1 MSVSL
6 LLAGGAAVGVLY
18 ALGQGVVRLFAG
30 ATVGNGPRDRSGTVP
45 IKGQRLVFGGALLW
59 CAVMLTALCIA
70 AWLQHPELSPLDG
83 VQVGLCG
90 GLDARHYLD
99 LARWGYGAGEDGFAE
114 QYLMIVFFPLWGWL
128 LRPFALLGADL
139 WLVGTVLAMLLTAAG
154 TVLLYRCVW
163 RLTGGDQVTAAVACA
178 VQLAL
183 PGSFFFVLPQT
194 EALFYCL
201 NFAFLDAMQ
210 RRRPGQAGLFGLL
223 AALCRANGI
232 LLAGYAVA
240 WMILALRRGEKL
252 RASCMLPVAGPAA
265 GIFVYL
271 LLNWKVYGNAFQFTV
286 YQQEHWHHSFCLFP
300 QAIVNMCR
308 YVDIETPLG
317 IYIGLWTVAVIL
329 LEVLLFALAAHRL
342 CPDWLLLGLAGI
354 LMMNGQ
360 TWLISAQRYALGM
373 PALPGAA
380 VTVVRGKVGRAILL
394 AVLGVLWCVYFA
406 AFVSHAPIY

>member
-1 MSVSL
+1 MSVSV
-6 LLAGGAAVGVLY
+6 LLAGGAAVGFLY
-18 ALGQGVVRLFAG
+18 ALGRGVVRLFAAAPDEKAGLAG
-30 ATVGNGPRDRSGTVP
+30 AGTVP
-45 IKGQRLVFGGALLW
+45 VKGQRLVFAGTLLW

-70 AWLQHPELSPLDG
+70 AWLQYPELSPLDG
-83 VQVGLCG
+83 VQAGLCG

-139 WLVGTVLAMLLTAAG
+139 WLTGTLLAMLLTAAG
-154 TVLLYRCVW
+154 TLLLYRCTW
-163 RLTGGDQVTAAVACA
+163 RLTGGDRAAAAAACA
-178 VQLAL
+178 VQLVL

-240 WMILALRRGEKL
+240 WMILALRRRERP
-252 RASCMLPVAGPAA
+252 RASWLLPVAGPAA
-265 GIFVYL
+265 GILVYL
-271 LLNWKVYGNAFQFTV
+271 LLNWKVYGNAFQFTI

-308 YVDIETPLG
+308 YADTQTPLG

-342 CPDWLLLGLAGI
+342 RPDWLLLGLAGV

-380 VTVVRGKVGRAILL
+380 VTVVRGRTGRIVLL
-394 AVLGVLWCVYFA
+394 AALGVLWCVYFA
-406 AFVSHAPIY
+406 AFVTHAPIY